1 MSSIY
6 TYWQNLLS
14 PIYITSSRF
23 MTLNAIYII
32 RMTLYLVMMT
42 LNIISSAWI
51 LDLSQHT
58 QNYLFNIISWILQ
71 FNITELKLSSCCFS
85 PNPFLSFLCLWQLTH
100 VLKLVSCSWF
110 LLLLHLLP
118 KRHEFLWLAVIINLR
133 FDHFSPPPLPLLQFQ
148 SVSALAWT
156 VKIVS

>member
-1 MSSIY
+1 
-6 TYWQNLLS
+6 
-14 PIYITSSRF
+14 

-58 QNYLFNIISWILQ
+58 QNYLLNITSWILQ

-85 PNPFLSFLCLWQLTH
+85 PNPFLSFLCLWQLTQ
-100 VLKLVSCSWF
+100 VLKLGSCS
-110 LLLLHLLP
+110 
-118 KRHEFLWLAVIINLR
+118 
-133 FDHFSPPPLPLLQFQ
+133 
-148 SVSALAWT
+148 
-156 VKIVS
+156 